1 LLCEIAFILYTRV
14 YLQYFLRL
22 KYKMA
27 PKCNIYFQKG
37 VEAGMLEGK
46 MTSQNMAACNIYR
59 IQKGI
64 KAPGLGKG
72 GRRGTRKASRRAGRF
87 ANMER
92 RNERRASR
100 RASRRNNRFANER
113 RASRRNNRFANE
125 RRASRR
131 ND

>member
-1 LLCEIAFILYTRV
+1 
-14 YLQYFLRL
+14 
-22 KYKMA
+22 MA

-37 VEAGMLEGK
+37 VEAGLLEGK

-72 GRRGTRKASRRAGRF
+72 GKRSTRKASRRNSRKNRF

-92 RNERRASR
+92 KGSR
-100 RASRRNNRFANER
+100 RASRRNSRKNGGFANMER
-113 RASRRNNRFANE
+113 KNSRRN
-125 RRASRR
+125 SRKNKR

>member
-1 LLCEIAFILYTRV
+1 
-14 YLQYFLRL
+14 
-22 KYKMA
+22 MA

-37 VEAGMLEGK
+37 IEAGLLEGK

-72 GRRGTRKASRRAGRF
+72 GKRSTRK
-87 ANMER
+87 
-92 RNERRASR
+92 
-100 RASRRNNRFANER
+100 ASRRNNRFANMERKGSR
-113 RASRRNNRFANE
+113 RASRRNSRKNGGFANME
-125 RRASRR
+125 RRNSRKNKR